1 MRARLQSLENRM
13 RRAAPLERSRRF
25 FLGDGERWQETTFD
39 YSADASLA
47 SLGWRMFSEPR
58 ISNATLESLERSG
71 IEIVRA
77 FVLSRD
83 ESRDESRDSSYSVD
97 NLH

>member
-1 MRARLQSLENRM
+1 MRARLQSLENRV
-13 RRAAPLERSRRF
+13 RLAAPIERSRRF

-47 SLGWRMFSEPR
+47 SLGWRTFSEPR
-58 ISNATLESLERSG
+58 LSTATLENLERSG
-71 IEIVRA
+71 IEVVRA
-77 FVLSRD
+77 FVSSRD
-83 ESRDESRDSSYSVD
+83 ESRDESEDSSDSVD